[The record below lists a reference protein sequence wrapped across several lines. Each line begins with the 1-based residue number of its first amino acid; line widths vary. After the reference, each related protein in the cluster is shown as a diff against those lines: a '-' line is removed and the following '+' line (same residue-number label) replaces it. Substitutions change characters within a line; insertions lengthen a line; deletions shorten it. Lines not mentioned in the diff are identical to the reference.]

1 MNWQISI
8 ASAAQKQLKKINW
21 QDAQKIE
28 KVIDGMVCNP
38 FVGDIQKMVGKE
50 DVWRRRV
57 GSYRIFYKVNND
69 LLIIY
74 ILEIKRRTSNTY

>member
-28 KVIDGMVCNP
+28 KVIDGMVGNP